1 MSATI
6 RTQGSRN
13 FQRNRI
19 LLTAV
24 LGLYFLYTFIPIWY
38 VITASTKTNQDLF
51 NTFGLWFS
59 DDFQLGQNL
68 YDLFTIQDGIFGHWL
83 WNTFFYATTSAIGSA
98 ILATLAGYAFA
109 KYDFV
114 GKKFFYALVLGAVM
128 IPQTALVIPIFLM
141 LSKFGILNTA
151 WAVIL
156 PSLVFPT
163 GVFLMRTYIDDAISN
178 EIIDAGRVDGAGE
191 FHIFSKLAF
200 RMLMPGFTTVSDPRL
215 RRQLEQLFLAPGGS
229 EFTQYISSHSRIGE
243 LVRNSS
249 RRHRWSSS
257 VHRGDGRLAGIN
269 PPCHHRVPDHATLL
283 AGRLGRRRSESM
295 NAAHIIS
302 GD

>member
-1 MSATI
+1 MSAAS
-6 RTQGSRN
+6 RTQGSKN

-24 LGLYFLYTFIPIWY
+24 LGLYFFYTFIPIWY

-59 DDFQLGQNL
+59 DDFKLGQNL
-68 YDLFTIQDGIFGHWL
+68 YDLFTIQDGIFGQWL
-83 WNTFFYATTSAIGSA
+83 MNTFFYATTSAIGSA
-98 ILATLAGYAFA
+98 LLATLAGYAFA

-141 LSKFGILNTA
+141 LSKIGILNTP

-200 RMLMPGFTTVSDPRL
+200 RMLMPGFTTVL
-215 RRQLEQLFLAPGGS
+215 ILAFVANWNNYFLPLVVLNSPNTFPVTVGLANWYATAVGGTGGVLLYTVVMAGS
-229 EFTQYISSHSRIGE
+229 
-243 LVRNSS
+243 LVSILPVIIAFLIMQRF
-249 RRHRWSSS
+249 WQ
-257 VHRGDGRLAGIN
+257 GGLGAGG
-269 PPCHHRVPDHATLL
+269 VKA
-283 AGRLGRRRSESM
+283 
-295 NAAHIIS
+295 
-302 GD
+302 

>member
-24 LGLYFLYTFIPIWY
+24 LGLYFFYTFIPIWY

-59 DDFQLGQNL
+59 DDFKLGQNL
-68 YDLFTIQDGIFGHWL
+68 YDLFTIQDGIFGQWL

-109 KYDFV
+109 KYDFI

-200 RMLMPGFTTVSDPRL
+200 RMLMPGFTTVL
-215 RRQLEQLFLAPGGS
+215 ILAFVANWNNYFLPLVVLNSPNTFPVTVGLANWYATAVGGTGGVLLYTVVMAGS
-229 EFTQYISSHSRIGE
+229 
-243 LVRNSS
+243 LVSILPVIIAFLIMQRF
-249 RRHRWSSS
+249 WQ
-257 VHRGDGRLAGIN
+257 GGLGAGG
-269 PPCHHRVPDHATLL
+269 VKA
-283 AGRLGRRRSESM
+283 
-295 NAAHIIS
+295 
-302 GD
+302 